1 VILLARS
8 LLSSSSSERKEG
20 KAMSKKILVPLRQ
33 NDRTE
38 EMVPYVEKVARPGMK
53 VVFLVHYRWTAL
65 FGGKRSTV

>member
-1 VILLARS
+1 
-8 LLSSSSSERKEG
+8 
-20 KAMSKKILVPLRQ
+20 MSKKILVPLRQ